1 MSRDAI
7 VVRDVWRSGPVTA
20 VRYGKV
26 VTVYLPSGSS
36 LSGLVEG
43 KDFSLGT
50 LPAGWRPANTAVQAS
65 VD

>member
-1 MSRDAI
+1 MSMNVIAGD
-7 VVRDVWRSGPVTA
+7 RDVWRSGPVTA

-50 LPAGWRPANTAVQAS
+50 LPAWWRPAKITC
-65 VD
+65 